1 MKLGTP
7 ILLTLLACSIP
18 AWFGCT
24 MAGSHSSVQFPPK
37 MVYATGV
44 APSKVNQPSAE
55 TTSHPTGSAPKA
67 PGGETYT
74 LTSGELLSE
83 LMGIHNVQ
91 AGAIDLNDNVYV
103 VPSQEWLVEKFL
115 PHFAEYRSELNLRHR
130 GEGLD
135 CDNFSGFF
143 RQQLV
148 LSNISG
154 GREIAGDVPCGIL
167 EVQQKE
173 AFGTVS
179 ALGEGFH
186 SLILIRTE
194 AGWMVVEPQDNSIV
208 PLFKYPNRGRIAFIY
223 F

>member
-1 MKLGTP
+1 
-7 ILLTLLACSIP
+7 
-18 AWFGCT
+18 
-24 MAGSHSSVQFPPK
+24 
-37 MVYATGV
+37 
-44 APSKVNQPSAE
+44 
-55 TTSHPTGSAPKA
+55 
-67 PGGETYT
+67 
-74 LTSGELLSE
+74 
-83 LMGIHNVQ
+83 
-91 AGAIDLNDNVYV
+91 
-103 VPSQEWLVEKFL
+103 
-115 PHFAEYRSELNLRHR
+115 LNLQHR

-173 AFGTVS
+173 PFGTVK
-179 ALGEGFH
+179 ALGDGFH

-194 AGWMVVEPQDNSIV
+194 AGWMVVEPQDNTIV